1 MINVMISYSHNDKKY
16 ADMIVSILEQN
27 KIACWI
33 DYRDATPGVN
43 YAESIVKAIKNASFV
58 VVVLSD
64 SSIQSPQVL
73 NEINAAVNNGK
84 VIIPFKIDAAMLNDN
99 LEYYLGKTHWLEA
112 ITPPIENHINRLA
125 DTIIKS
131 AQEQRT
137 MSTSAAFQDA
147 SMKKVFS
154 SPKSHC
160 RMVRFGELLD
170 LGYTAN
176 KIATQLVEND
186 YINCNG
192 ISVENEGT
200 AEQWEEQ
207 LQSNSD
213 NFQYLIN
220 EKNEIV
226 GDWSIVAL
234 TNEAYTQAENGQ
246 LLEADIDENN
256 TELICFPDVYN
267 GYILSF
273 SMLPQYRTAEN
284 FNLIVDSFISQ
295 IEEYSE
301 QGIYFKKWCIN
312 VFSKE
317 VEAMIKRMGFTYQC
331 DNKTFGKIYSCDFI
345 PLPASPLLKK
355 HVKLMENYG
364 KL

>member
-1 MINVMISYSHNDKKY
+1 MISYSHNDKQY
-16 ADMIVSILEQN
+16 ADMIVSILERN
-27 KIACWI
+27 NIACWI

-43 YAESIVKAIKNASFV
+43 YAGSIVKAIKNASFV

-99 LEYYLGKTHWLEA
+99 MEYYLGKTHWLEA

-131 AQEQRT
+131 AQEQHT
-137 MSTSAAFQDA
+137 MPTTAISRDTSTQ
-147 SMKKVFS
+147 KS
-154 SPKSHC
+154 SSTTNNKC
-160 RMVRFGELLD
+160 RMVRFVELLE

-192 ISVENEGT
+192 IGVENEGT
-200 AEQWEEQ
+200 AEQWEEV

-213 NFQYLIN
+213 TFQYLIN
-220 EKNEIV
+220 KNNEIV

-234 TNEAYTQAENGQ
+234 TNEAYTQAEKGQ
-246 LLEADIDENN
+246 LHEADIDENN
-256 TELICFPDVYN
+256 TELICFPDTYN

-273 SMLPQYRTAEN
+273 SILPQYRTAEN

-317 VEAMIKRMGFTYQC
+317 VEALIKRMGFVYQC
-331 DNKTFGKIYSCDFI
+331 NNKTCGKIYSCDFI
-345 PLPASPLLKK
+345 PLPASSLLKK
-355 HVKLMENYG
+355 YPKLIENYE